1 MKPLLF
7 EIGTEEIP
15 ARFVTGSIQS
25 LNDNVTSLLKESH
38 IDFMEVYKYAT
49 PRRLAIFIEK
59 VSEFQKERTVEILGP
74 PKKIAF
80 DEKGN
85 LTAAATGFAKS
96 QHVDT
101 KSLKVVKTDRG
112 EYIAAVRTEA
122 NRETI
127 DILSETLPRLI
138 ASLQFPKSMRW
149 GSSHIKFVRPIKWI
163 TAIYGD
169 SKISFKVDGIKSSNM
184 TCGHRFLSP
193 GSFIIHDPSTYSH
206 ILHNNYVVAD
216 PEKRK
221 DKIIQDKII
230 QEIKIIENESKITV
244 HEDSEL
250 LEEVTFL
257 VEYPTV
263 ILGNFNEEYLALPR
277 ELLITVMKSHQRYFS
292 VEDREGNLLPHFVLV
307 SNTKSDNNDTVRR
320 GAERVLKARL
330 EDAKFYYSEDQKKAL
345 WDHGEQ
351 LKDVT
356 FQENLGSMHEKVE
369 RISHIGS
376 FLAEIWN
383 LPDRENIHRASVLSK
398 ADLVTG
404 IVREFPELQG
414 YIGMVYAKNSG
425 EDEKVA
431 SAIYE
436 HYMPRFAGDTLPSH
450 NIGTIIS
457 LADRI
462 DNITSFFLIGLLP
475 SGSEDPYGLR
485 RQALGIIR
493 ILQTADVT
501 IPLDELVLKAIETIR
516 VYRTPRDTLASEI
529 LQFLLQR
536 LEGLFLNEKIG
547 YDVIDAVLAIPERA
561 LKNETIPS
569 AFNIKD
575 LWSRV
580 RTLSRMKEDQRFP
593 DLLTAAKRVYNILV
607 KYEPL
612 HARKDLCI
620 ENSEKELFSAVEMSK
635 SKIKGADYSS
645 LYELA
650 QPINT
655 FFDSVLV
662 MDENPEIR
670 QNRLGLLFTVK
681 DTFDLLGDFS
691 KLVE

>member
-1 MKPLLF
+1 LL
-7 EIGTEEIP
+7 
-15 ARFVTGSIQS
+15 TG
-25 LNDNVTSLLKESH
+25 
-38 IDFMEVYKYAT
+38 
-49 PRRLAIFIEK
+49 
-59 VSEFQKERTVEILGP
+59 
-74 PKKIAF
+74 
-80 DEKGN
+80 
-85 LTAAATGFAKS
+85 LT
-96 QHVDT
+96 
-101 KSLKVVKTDRG
+101 
-112 EYIAAVRTEA
+112 
-122 NRETI
+122 
-127 DILSETLPRLI
+127 
-138 ASLQFPKSMRW
+138 
-149 GSSHIKFVRPIKWI
+149 
-163 TAIYGD
+163 
-169 SKISFKVDGIKSSNM
+169 
-184 TCGHRFLSP
+184 
-193 GSFIIHDPSTYSH
+193 
-206 ILHNNYVVAD
+206 
-216 PEKRK
+216 
-221 DKIIQDKII
+221 
-230 QEIKIIENESKITV
+230 
-244 HEDSEL
+244 
-250 LEEVTFL
+250 
-257 VEYPTV
+257 
-263 ILGNFNEEYLALPR
+263 
-277 ELLITVMKSHQRYFS
+277 
-292 VEDREGNLLPHFVLV
+292 
-307 SNTKSDNNDTVRR
+307 
-320 GAERVLKARL
+320 
-330 EDAKFYYSEDQKKAL
+330 
-345 WDHGEQ
+345 
-351 LKDVT
+351 
-356 FQENLGSMHEKVE
+356 
-369 RISHIGS
+369 
-376 FLAEIWN
+376 
-383 LPDRENIHRASVLSK
+383 
-398 ADLVTG
+398 
-404 IVREFPELQG
+404 
-414 YIGMVYAKNSG
+414 
-425 EDEKVA
+425 
-431 SAIYE
+431 
-436 HYMPRFAGDTLPSH
+436 
-450 NIGTIIS
+450 
-457 LADRI
+457 
-462 DNITSFFLIGLLP
+462 
-475 SGSEDPYGLR
+475 EDPYGLR